1 MYRQEEPDVNL
12 EKLIARFKSIFGR
25 FGGKGRGIGPV
36 VLLVIIGVAVGIWA
50 ASGFFTVQPGEKAA
64 LKMFGAYSDTKDTG
78 LRWWWPS
85 PVGGRDIIKVDE
97 VKKLELGV
105 RGSEPVLDESL
116 MITGDADEDGNP
128 GEAPNLVDVQL
139 LVQYDIK
146 NLKSYLYE
154 TVSPDGY
161 TLKDA
166 TETSL
171 RQVVGSRPIDDVL
184 TDKKE
189 DIQIETKAKL
199 QEILDLYGTG
209 IRAREVKLLQVFAQE
224 QVKDAFDDVV
234 RAKEDK
240 ARIINLADAY
250 KEDVLPRARG
260 EAAKALQDAEG
271 SRQQKIAI
279 ATGEAERFLAIR
291 NEYVKSQDVT
301 RKRLY

>member
-189 DIQIETKAKL
+189 DIQIE
-199 QEILDLYGTG
+199 I
-209 IRAREVKLLQVFAQE
+209 
-224 QVKDAFDDVV
+224 
-234 RAKEDK
+234 
-240 ARIINLADAY
+240 
-250 KEDVLPRARG
+250 
-260 EAAKALQDAEG
+260 
-271 SRQQKIAI
+271 
-279 ATGEAERFLAIR
+279 
-291 NEYVKSQDVT
+291 
-301 RKRLY
+301 